1 MDLAET
7 GANVIIDQPL
17 RARHCVFDRQRLPGI
32 GTKMI
37 AAEKNPMARQPH
49 AIRDLV
55 DEFTKACRLHAGIAS
70 LLIDLVGGGFDQRE
84 RRTAAQGV
92 QQRRFDHQRMRRADG
107 IDGATL
113 SRLVMR
119 DEVENGFHDSPVMAV
134 TGTLLRSR
142 SIAYGLSGAAR
153 SAIPPPERGRSAT
166 PDLVGGSRV
175 GVTPRLRQTSK
186 GRGRA
191 GGGGGVAGGGRAA
204 GHAAAATIIKG

>member
-7 GANVIIDQPL
+7 GANVIIDQHL

-49 AIRDLV
+49 ATRDLM
-55 DEFTKACRLHAGIAS
+55 DEFTKAGRLHAGIAS

-92 QQRRFDHQRMRRADG
+92 QQRRLDHQRMRRADG
-107 IDGATL
+107 IDAARL
-113 SRLVMR
+113 ACLVMR

-153 SAIPPPERGRSAT
+153 SAIPPPERGTSAT

-175 GVTPRLRQTSK
+175 GVTPRLRQSSK
-186 GRGRA
+186 VSAECRTPTRPHLPPRQ
-191 GGGGGVAGGGRAA
+191 GGA
-204 GHAAAATIIKG
+204 HA